1 VAQGSA
7 PPVHETSGAESAVP
21 GNGLLT
27 VEITPHVEA
36 VRGDLQAVGGG
47 DDGQVVDRLTRALES
62 SLQLRFL
69 DAIGEAALE
78 LNPQLPTGHV
88 DVRLAGR
95 DVQLVF
101 VAEQEA
107 AAGTPPTDEEGG
119 TARLTL
125 RMAEGLKSRVEA
137 AAAAEGISTNAWL
150 VRSISRALEPR
161 REIRRTGS
169 RITGYARS

>member
-1 VAQGSA
+1 MAKSPA
-7 PPVHETSGAESAVP
+7 RPLHETPDTRGADDA
-21 GNGLLT
+21 GTLT

-36 VRGDLQAVGGG
+36 VRSDLHAVGGD
-47 DDGQVVDRLTRALES
+47 DDGHVVERLARALES

-78 LNPQLPTGHV
+78 LNPQLPAGHV

-101 VAEQEA
+101 VAEQEG
-107 AAGTPPTDEEGG
+107 AAGPAADDEGG

-125 RMAEGLKSRVEA
+125 RMAENLKTRVEA
-137 AAAAEGISTNAWL
+137 AAASEGISTNAWL
-150 VRSISRALEPR
+150 VRAVSRALEPR
-161 REIRRTGS
+161 REVRRTGS